1 MYFKKKWIGNFEVK
15 AQRLVKEE
23 TFIYD
28 KNH

>member
-1 MYFKKKWIGNFEVK
+1 MYLKKWIGNFAVK

-23 TFIYD
+23 KFIYD